1 MILFDKFTRINNYLI
16 LQKLI
21 FVFALIAAVSCDV
34 SHIVQG
40 DGWYKD
46 ETGYHYT
53 QPAAKFDEVVAEEY
67 VVADEPA
74 PVEVA
79 EPEPVVVEVPFETP
93 VEAPVEEVIVAD
105 EPTPVEVI
113 EPEVVA
119 EVLADPVVEV
129 VPEVKVNNEYLPPV
143 APADAK
149 KKRQI
154 PVRRVIRKVYRRF
167 VPVKRH

>member
-1 MILFDKFTRINNYLI
+1 MTIFNFGINSFNS

-53 QPAAKFDEVVAEEY
+53 QPAAKFDDVVVEEV

-79 EPEPVVVEVPFETP
+79 EPEPVVVEVPLETP
-93 VEAPVEEVIVAD
+93 VAD
-105 EPTPVEVI
+105 EPAPVEAAV
-113 EPEVVA
+113 EQEVVA
-119 EVLADPVVEV
+119 EVLADPV
-129 VPEVKVNNEYLPPV
+129 PEVSAPKLNNEYLPPV
-143 APADAK
+143 DAK

-167 VPVKRH
+167 VPIKRH

>member
-1 MILFDKFTRINNYLI
+1 M
-16 LQKLI
+16 KLI

-40 DGWYKD
+40 DGWFKD

-53 QPAAKFDEVVAEEY
+53 QPAAKFDDVVVEEYIVADEPASAQDEVAEPEPVILEAPLETPVEEPVQAPVEEA

-79 EPEPVVVEVPFETP
+79 
-93 VEAPVEEVIVAD
+93 AVEEVVAD
-105 EPTPVEVI
+105 EPAP
-113 EPEVVA
+113 VVA
-119 EVLADPVVEV
+119 DEPAPVAEV
-129 VPEVKVNNEYLPPV
+129 VPEVKLNNEYLPPIKP
-143 APADAK
+143 AADAK

-154 PVRRVIRKVYRRF
+154 PARRVIRKVYRRF